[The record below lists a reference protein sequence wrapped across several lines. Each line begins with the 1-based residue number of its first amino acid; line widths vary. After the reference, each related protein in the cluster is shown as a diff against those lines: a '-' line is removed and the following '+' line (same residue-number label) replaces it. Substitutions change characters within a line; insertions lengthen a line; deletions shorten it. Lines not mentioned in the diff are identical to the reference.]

1 MIEIPINDS
10 LLSATETP
18 WNIVVYSRSTIASMT
33 PLVSSLPSTVNKGFK
48 LNYEQIPC
56 SWDNQEK
63 SASSFNVINVYEQ
76 LLQAQILKAQ
86 KDSQIVSLFCAF
98 EIYASKSC
106 T

>member
-33 PLVSSLPSTVNKGFK
+33 PLVSNFPSTVNKGFK

-56 SWDNQEK
+56 S
-63 SASSFNVINVYEQ
+63 
-76 LLQAQILKAQ
+76 
-86 KDSQIVSLFCAF
+86 
-98 EIYASKSC
+98 
-106 T
+106 